1 MNDIVYVKPTLLEI
15 EKMQELVRDE
25 VEKGTILYRSPDEMA
40 TNIRSYTLAK
50 RGDEIVGF
58 AALHIYS
65 AKLAEVRSLIVEKNS
80 RGRGIGKGLVKA
92 MLEEGK
98 MLKADKVF
106 TLTYEKAFFEKL
118 LFKEIP
124 KETLPEHKIW
134 SDCIKCKHFPICDEI
149 ALIKQI

>member
-58 AALHIYS
+58 PMPLPLLFFSTIRLLTS
-65 AKLAEVRSLIVEKNS
+65 ASLAE
-80 RGRGIGKGLVKA
+80 
-92 MLEEGK
+92 
-98 MLKADKVF
+98 
-106 TLTYEKAFFEKL
+106 
-118 LFKEIP
+118 
-124 KETLPEHKIW
+124 
-134 SDCIKCKHFPICDEI
+134 
-149 ALIKQI
+149 